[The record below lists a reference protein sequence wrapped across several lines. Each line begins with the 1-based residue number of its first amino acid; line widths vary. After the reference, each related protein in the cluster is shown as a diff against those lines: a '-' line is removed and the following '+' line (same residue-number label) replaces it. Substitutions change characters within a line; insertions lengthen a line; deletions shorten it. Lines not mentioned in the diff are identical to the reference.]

1 MPGETDDGHD
11 KESNGQSQED
21 KCIFRCPI
29 IIAIV
34 VAALEGLL
42 FLVLKSVVLLDS
54 RLEHP
59 FVETHHDI
67 HGTAMAEVFCVV
79 GNNPTILEA
88 ELTTEAESPDATV
101 LFREQNRIF
110 CLDGN
115 LGFVRLG

>member
-1 MPGETDDGHD
+1 MKVALHGYVAIPQQVFISLFAGTPDGNDMPGETDDGHD

-54 RLEHP
+54 RLEHT
-59 FVETHHDI
+59 FVEPYHNI
-67 HGTAMAEVFCVV
+67 
-79 GNNPTILEA
+79 
-88 ELTTEAESPDATV
+88 
-101 LFREQNRIF
+101 
-110 CLDGN
+110 
-115 LGFVRLG
+115 